1 MGEAALSSGAFA
13 YNQNSTGLSQSSF
26 KLLRKSGTKTEAA
39 AKFCSLPLQVNLP
52 VDVYGVAEG
61 EAEGS
66 TVGLGV
72 AEPDGVGVGE
82 TSVPG
87 VEVGSAE

>member
-1 MGEAALSSGAFA
+1 M
-13 YNQNSTGLSQSSF
+13 
-26 KLLRKSGTKTEAA
+26 LRSSGTKTEAA
-39 AKFCSLPLQVNLP
+39 AKFSSPPLQVNLP

-61 EAEGS
+61 VAEGS

-87 VEVGSAE
+87 VGAGTAE